1 MATFKKIVMHTT
13 NDANGFRKIM
23 LLFILG
29 FFIIFL
35 GIIILVVAAVLS
47 GGSTNFGAL
56 IFIGPIPIVIGAGP
70 EATLMILLAIV
81 LAVLAIIMFLVLRR
95 KPDNPNI

>member
-1 MATFKKIVMHTT
+1 MATFEKIVMHTT

-81 LAVLAIIMFLVLRR
+81 LAVLAIIMFLVLHR